1 MKDITW
7 TFNTLLLI
15 FLLSACNS
23 QTGNKPAAAQSD
35 STAMESPQ
43 PATKQNILFFGNSLT
58 AGLGLES
65 QQDAF
70 PALIQGKIDS
80 AGLQYQCINAGLSGE
95 TSAGGKERIDW
106 LLKDSVAVF
115 VLELG
120 ANDGLRGI
128 APAATYSN
136 LAAIVDK
143 VKKAYPDCKLVLA
156 GMKVPPSMGDTYFKD
171 FEAIFPKLAKD
182 KNMTLVPFLLDKV
195 AGNSSLNQ
203 QDGVHP
209 TKEGQLILAHNVW
222 SHLKGIL

>member
-15 FLLSACNS
+15 FLLSACNR
-23 QTGNKPAAAQSD
+23 QTGNKPAATQSD
-35 STAMESPQ
+35 TIAMESPQ
-43 PATKQNILFFGNSLT
+43 PASKQNILFFGNSLT

-106 LLKDSVAVF
+106 LLKDSVAIF

-156 GMKVPPSMGDTYFKD
+156 GMKVPPSMGDNYFKD
-171 FEAIFPKLAKD
+171 FEAIFPKLAKE

-222 SHLKGIL
+222 SQLKEVL